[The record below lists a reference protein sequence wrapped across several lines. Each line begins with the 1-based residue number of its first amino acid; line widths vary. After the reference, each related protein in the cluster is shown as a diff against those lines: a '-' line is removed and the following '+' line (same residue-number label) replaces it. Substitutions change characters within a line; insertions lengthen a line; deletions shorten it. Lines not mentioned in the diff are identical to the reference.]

1 MSSQS
6 DFDFFIGT
14 WNVRNRRLKN
24 PLSGSADWYE
34 FDATAKVRKIWGG
47 LANMDEITGDMPS
60 GLLQGMTVRLFD
72 RVTKQWRLYW
82 ANGKDGQFGVPTIGS
97 FVDGRGEFFDQE
109 LFDGRSIFVRYVW
122 ADITATSCRWDQ
134 AFSADGG
141 KTWETNWIM
150 DFTRA

>member
-6 DFDFFIGT
+6 DFDFLIGT
-14 WNVRNRRLKN
+14 WNVRNRRLKR
-24 PLSGSADWYE
+24 PLSGSTDWYE
-34 FDATAKVRKIWGG
+34 FESTSKAQKIWGG
-47 LANMDEITGDMPS
+47 LANMDEFNGDSPL
-60 GLLQGMTVRLFD
+60 GLIQGMTVRLFD
-72 RVTKQWRLYW
+72 PQTKQWRLYW
-82 ANGKDGQFGVPTIGS
+82 ANRKDGQFGVPTIGS

-109 LFDGRSIFVRYVW
+109 LFEGRSIFVRYIW
-122 ADITATSCRWDQ
+122 CDGTHDSCRWEQ